1 MKRNLFPSLAIL
13 SFAISS
19 FGLSGCTSPQSGQQ
33 QETTALAATNVVET
47 TAGQSSRVA
56 QATSLLKAFETGNTD
71 VLRFVHPTLLKQHD
85 PAIADG
91 VEALK
96 GAILQSAASKP
107 RVYTLRAF
115 QDSNFVV
122 TQTLRLEQD
131 TTQLSFDIFRFDEGL
146 IVEHWDNSVRFATL
160 KDSARLNEFVGTPTP
175 VTDREKTQENRALV
189 TRLASEV
196 LLEPDYEKFIKFLDT
211 AHYTDYN
218 PYIQEGLLTYTENI
232 MRKNADFTP
241 DKIHGIWVE
250 GDYALVVT
258 GRHAEEQTLA
268 FYDLF
273 RIQNGKVVEHWNIF
287 APEPP
292 QTVWKNQNGVLNF

>member
-13 SFAISS
+13 ALAISS
-19 FGLSGCTSPQSGQQ
+19 FGLSGCTSPQAGQQ
-33 QETTALAATNVVET
+33 QQSTALVETNVVET
-47 TAGQSSRVA
+47 TAGQPSRIE
-56 QATSLLKAFETGNTD
+56 QATLLLKAFETGNTD

-91 VEALK
+91 VEGLK
-96 GAILQSAASKP
+96 ESILRSAASKP
-107 RVYTLRAF
+107 RLYTLRAF

-122 TQTLRLEQD
+122 TQTLRLESD
-131 TTQLSFDIFRFDEGL
+131 TTQLSFDIFRFDGGL
-146 IVEHWDNSVRFATL
+146 IVEHWDNAVRFATL

-175 VTDREKTQENRALV
+175 VTDREKTEENRALV

-196 LLEPDYEKFIKFLDT
+196 LLVPDYEKFIAFLDT
-211 AHYTDYN
+211 ANYTDYN
-218 PYIQEGLLTYTENI
+218 PYIQEGLLTYTENV

-258 GRHAEEQTLA
+258 GRHAEGQTLA

-287 APEPP
+287 SPVPSPEGS
-292 QTVWKNQNGVLNF
+292 KNQNGVLNF